1 MCEFITIGFLFIKPS
16 ANFFCGIMDYMKKII
31 DGKKIATE
39 LRAQLRAEV
48 LDLKERGIILGLAV
62 IIVGND
68 SASKIYVKNKKRAC
82 EEIGINSQVF
92 ELEEKI
98 SQDELLALIEKLN
111 VEEKIHGILV
121 QLPLPSHIEKEKII
135 LAIDPKKDVDCFHPE
150 NIGKVFLNSPRFL
163 PCTPAGILEILKRYD
178 IEIVGKDVVI
188 VGRSNIV
195 GKPLALM
202 MINEGATVTVCHSKT
217 KNLKEKCLGADI
229 LVSAVGKT
237 GLITKDM
244 IKQGAVVIDVG
255 MNRDDERK
263 LTGDVDFSEVSQIAS
278 AITPVPGGVG
288 PMTITMLLKNT
299 IKSAKYY
306 ANRS

>member
-1 MCEFITIGFLFIKPS
+1 
-16 ANFFCGIMDYMKKII
+16 MKILN
-31 DGKKIATE
+31 GKKWAEEIKKE
-39 LRAQLRAEV
+39 LKSEV
-48 LDLKERGIILGLAV
+48 LELKEKGVVPGLAV
-62 IIVGND
+62 IIVGEN

-82 EEIGINSQVF
+82 EEIGIYSQVF

-98 SQDELLALIEKLN
+98 SQDELLEVIGKLN
-111 VEEKIHGILV
+111 ADEKVHGILV
-121 QLPLPSHIEKEKII
+121 QLPLPTHIDKEKII
-135 LAIDPKKDVDCFHPE
+135 LMIDPKKDVDCFHPE
-150 NIGKVFLNSPRFL
+150 NIGKMFLDSPIFL

-202 MINEGATVTVCHSKT
+202 MINEGATVTVCNSKT
-217 KNLKEKCLGADI
+217 ENLKEKCLGADI
-229 LVSAVGKT
+229 LISAVGKA

-244 IKQGAVVIDVG
+244 IKQGAVVVDVG
-255 MNRDDERK
+255 MNRDDEGK
-263 LTGDVDFSEVSQIAS
+263 LTGDVNFLEFSQIAS

-299 IKSAKYY
+299 IKSAKFY

>member
-1 MCEFITIGFLFIKPS
+1 
-16 ANFFCGIMDYMKKII
+16 MKIL
-31 DGKKIATE
+31 DGKKLAEEIKSE
-39 LRAQLRAEV
+39 LRTEV
-48 LDLKERGIILGLAV
+48 LGLKEKGIVPGLAV
-62 IIVGND
+62 VIVGEN

-82 EEIGINSQVF
+82 EEIGIYSQVF

-98 SQDELLALIEKLN
+98 FQDELLEVIGKLN
-111 VEEKIHGILV
+111 ADEKVHGILV
-121 QLPLPSHIEKEKII
+121 QLPLPAHIEKEKII

-150 NIGKVFLNSPRFL
+150 NIGKVFLGQEIFP
-163 PCTPAGILEILKRYD
+163 PCTPAGILEILKRSE

-202 MINEGATVTVCHSKT
+202 MINLGATVTVCHSKT
-217 KNLKEKCLGADI
+217 ENLKEKCLGADI
-229 LVSAVGKT
+229 LVSAVGYT

-244 IKQGAVVIDVG
+244 IKQRAVVIDVG
-255 MNRDDERK
+255 MNRDDEGK
-263 LTGDVDFSEVSQIAS
+263 LTGDVDFLEVSQIAS

-288 PMTITMLLKNT
+288 PMTITMLLKNP
-299 IKSAKYY
+299 IKSAKFY

>member
-1 MCEFITIGFLFIKPS
+1 
-16 ANFFCGIMDYMKKII
+16 MKIL
-31 DGKKIATE
+31 DGKKLAEEIKAE
-39 LRAQLRAEV
+39 LKTEV
-48 LDLKERGIILGLAV
+48 LELKEKGIIPGLAV
-62 IIVGND
+62 VIVGEN

-98 SQDELLALIEKLN
+98 SQDELLEVIGKLN
-111 VEEKIHGILV
+111 ADEKVHGILV
-121 QLPLPSHIEKEKII
+121 QLPLPAHIDKEKII
-135 LAIDPKKDVDCFHPE
+135 LMIDPKKDVDCFHPE
-150 NIGKVFLNSPRFL
+150 NIGKVFLGQETFP
-163 PCTPAGILEILKRYD
+163 PCTPAGILEILERSE
-178 IEIVGKDVVI
+178 IEIIGKDVVI

-202 MINEGATVTVCHSKT
+202 MMNNGATVTVCHSET
-217 KNLKEKCLGADI
+217 KNLKEKCSGADI
-229 LVSAVGKT
+229 LISAAGKA

-255 MNRDDERK
+255 INRNNEGK

-299 IKSAKYY
+299 IKSAKIY